1 MNVLAAIVA
10 WLTALIPHIPAAATT
25 TTRAPAAHV
34 AAANE
39 HALTAPAPTTT
50 TVPATVPDVNGADN
64 GVPIPAADLDM
75 PELVMVPGT
84 GCTWEGTS
92 EAEAVGWLPC

>member
-39 HALTAPAPTTT
+39 HALTAPTTT